1 MKMIINFKL
10 LFIKLNLLKVFNKKM
25 IRKITL
31 IKKIIYIKNKTKD
44 LSNL

>member
-25 IRKITL
+25 IRKIKL